1 MTGIADNKE
10 MFPVT
15 YVCGE
20 DIIHAFKESDMFEQ
34 VKKKVKMMDNSDM
47 TYLAGKLADDYC
59 EQLFWDSLKIIFEER
74 FIRNER
80 Q

>member
-1 MTGIADNKE
+1 MTSTLDNKE
-10 MFPVT
+10 MFPIT
-15 YVCGE
+15 YICRE

-47 TYLAGKLADDYC
+47 ECLASKLADDYC

-74 FIRNER
+74 FIDV
-80 Q
+80 

>member
-1 MTGIADNKE
+1 MPDNQE

-15 YVCGE
+15 YVSIE
-20 DIIHAFKESDMFEQ
+20 DIIHAFRDSDMFEQ
-34 VKKKVKMMDNSDM
+34 VKKKVKTMDNSDM

-74 FIRNER
+74 FISNER

>member
-1 MTGIADNKE
+1 MIGIADNKE

-15 YVCGE
+15 HVYRK
-20 DIIHAFKESDMFEQ
+20 DIIHAFKESDIFEQ

-47 TYLAGKLADDYC
+47 ECLAGKLADDYC

-74 FIRNER
+74 FIKNEG